1 MINISKCES
10 FTIDITINLSI
21 ESWYHNYI
29 RIGDM
34 YTKHTDTI
42 LLFVFV
48 VVCGGDDDF
57 IFSFF
62 LTYRDMRKV
71 MVL

>member
-21 ESWYHNYI
+21 ASWYHNYI

-42 LLFVFV
+42 LLFVV
-48 VVCGGDDDF
+48 VAVGGGDDF
-57 IFSFF
+57 ILRFF
-62 LTYRDMRKV
+62 ITYRDMRKV
-71 MVL
+71 MLL